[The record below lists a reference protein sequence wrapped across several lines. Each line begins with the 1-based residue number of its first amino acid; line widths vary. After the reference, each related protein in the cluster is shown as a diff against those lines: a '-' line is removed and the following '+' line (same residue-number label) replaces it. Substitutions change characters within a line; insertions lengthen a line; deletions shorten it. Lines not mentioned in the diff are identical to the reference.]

1 MEQKTIVMQVLG
13 CLMKNPL
20 LLGDVNAYQLTP
32 DDFSQTLDKRIFAA
46 IYNLFS
52 NGAEKISVVDIENY
66 FQQHQAIYQDFINQN
81 GIEYLQ
87 DAEDY
92 ACEENFSY
100 YYLTLK
106 KHNAVKSLIKD
117 GFDVSDFYPV
127 NPLDNDAE

>member
-87 DAEDY
+87 HAEDY
-92 ACEENFSY
+92 CCEENFSY
-100 YYLTLK
+100 Y
-106 KHNAVKSLIKD
+106 
-117 GFDVSDFYPV
+117 F
-127 NPLDNDAE
+127 LD